1 MINPHDL
8 AMYPCKRLRD
18 MPLIDILDEGGIA
31 FTLPATVPWND
42 HVVKDPLTIWMSL
55 ADGQGGEVIFRTTL
69 GDILDLEYEAS
80 AGGHSAEEP
89 SHLVDEYLEGFKLLR
104 GALAKELDRVDKW
117 IALGDKYA
125 KPNTKKGERNDF
137 TC

>member
-8 AMYPCKRLRD
+8 AMYPCKGFRD
-18 MPLIDILDEGGIA
+18 MPLADILDEGDIA

-125 KPNTKKGERNDF
+125 KPNTKKGEMK
-137 TC
+137 

>member
-1 MINPHDL
+1 M
-8 AMYPCKRLRD
+8 
-18 MPLIDILDEGGIA
+18 
-31 FTLPATVPWND
+31 
-42 HVVKDPLTIWMSL
+42 VK
-55 ADGQGGEVIFRTTL
+55 GGEVIFRTTL
-69 GDILDLEYEAS
+69 GDILDLEYESS
-80 AGGHSAEEP
+80 AGAEES

>member
-31 FTLPATVPWND
+31 FTLPAMVPWND
-42 HVVKDPLTIWMSL
+42 HVVKDPLTIWISL

-69 GDILDLEYEAS
+69 GDILDLEYES
-80 AGGHSAEEP
+80 SVGAEES

-104 GALAKELDRVDKW
+104 GAS
-117 IALGDKYA
+117 
-125 KPNTKKGERNDF
+125 
-137 TC
+137 